1 MTAPSVWNSASAWV
15 QPQLFIPLSDVRTV
29 EVARATGGSST
40 FDLYVYLNDGTA
52 HEFSQI
58 SRQELNG

>member
-1 MTAPSVWNSASAWV
+1 MSAQHVDSASACV
-15 QPQLFIPLSDVRTV
+15 QPQLFITLADVRTV

-40 FDLYVYLNDGTA
+40 FDFYVYLNDGAA
-52 HEFSQI
+52 HEFTQI

>member
-1 MTAPSVWNSASAWV
+1 MWNSASPCV
-15 QPQLFIPLSDVRTV
+15 QPQLFIALADVKTV

-40 FDLYVYLNDGTA
+40 FDFYVYLNDGTA